1 MYLVVNQSKRLI
13 TLSDLDVSIRAGT
26 MLDLDVHKKNKHL
39 NPRNSKDLQEALRRG
54 ILRTMKND
62 KPKKKEPTSL
72 SDSSETPV
80 QSGPDMAE
88 MMKLM
93 KETIREE
100 MERNKPEPAQ
110 QITLES
116 KEDNS
121 LIMLEMMKEI
131 KGLIASGAINGSDA
145 TKFMEQIDI
154 DDELDEDKI
163 KEIHAAA
170 MKKMKNKSGIK
181 SEISYDTNT
190 VKDES
195 ISDNLDD
202 LENLI

>member
-13 TLSDLDVSIRAGT
+13 TLSDLDVSISAGT
-26 MLDLDVHKKNKHL
+26 MLDLDVHKRNKHL

-62 KPKKKEPTSL
+62 RPNKKEDNSI
-72 SDSSETPV
+72 SDSSV
-80 QSGPDMAE
+80 NSGPDMNE

-100 MERNKPEPAQ
+100 MERNKPEPSPQ
-110 QITLES
+110 VTLEA

-121 LIMLEMMKEI
+121 LAMLEMMKEI
-131 KGLIASGAINGSDA
+131 KGLIASGAIKGSDA
-145 TKFMEQIDI
+145 NDFMEQMYV
-154 DDELDEDKI
+154 DDGVDEDKI

-170 MKKMKNKSGIK
+170 MRKMKDKSRSK
-181 SEISYDTNT
+181 SEISYDTN
-190 VKDES
+190 VIKD
-195 ISDNLDD
+195 DNINNNLKD
-202 LENLI
+202 LEDFI